1 MLKLGDV
8 EVIIGNLSVV
18 LPQLPT
24 LFTLNFPPGVTL
36 DDRVTA
42 YGAVVSQEQELVK
55 LGDYVCITSDGTEV
69 RRNYIRQHLNVL
81 CVT

>member
-1 MLKLGDV
+1 ML
-8 EVIIGNLSVV
+8 IGNLSVV

-24 LFTLNFPPGVTL
+24 LFTLNVPPGVTL

-55 LGDYVCITSDGTEV
+55 LGA
-69 RRNYIRQHLNVL
+69 
-81 CVT
+81 

>member
-18 LPQLPT
+18 FPQLPT
-24 LFTLNFPPGVTL
+24 LFTLNVPPGVTL
-36 DDRVTA
+36 DDRVTV

-55 LGDYVCITSDGTEV
+55 LGAYVRITSDGTEV